1 VPSASSAFYECLLL
15 ARDYERGTTIA
26 LCPGC
31 GTGGCAV
38 VALAVE
44 LGVVIAAI
52 EVVAVDGAVR

>member
-1 VPSASSAFYECLLL
+1 LSAFCVCLLL

-38 VALAVE
+38 VALGVV
-44 LGVVIAAI
+44 LGVIAAI
-52 EVVAVDGAVR
+52 ELVAVDGAVR